1 MKVVTVMIVMMMMPM
16 KMMNKSD
23 NDNHLDEVV
32 RDSVFSALERKSGV

>member
-1 MKVVTVMIVMMMMPM
+1 MVTVMIVMMMMMPM